1 MEITDLLQEAD
12 RLHGQGALAEAAGR
26 YRLVLESD
34 PEHPQAL
41 YRLAVIACQQGRL
54 EEGIVLVRHSLARE
68 PRQPRALNLLGMAL
82 SRLGQDE
89 AALASYDRAL
99 ALQPDLADV
108 HGNRAG
114 LLLDRGRAE
123 EAVAGF
129 ECAVALDPAAAGDWL
144 NLATAHHRLGRNEEA
159 LASCDRA
166 LALDAGFS
174 PAHCN
179 RANVLASLGRCE
191 EALASYDRALSGSR
205 RYADALAGRA
215 QVLLRL
221 DRVGDAIASLE
232 ELLAV
237 APQREDALTRLVET
251 LIACGDHARA
261 LRVVVRALEAKA
273 SDTAKSLFVQCVVNR
288 RFRADPGGVQG
299 IMVRALVEPWER
311 PADLAVP
318 ATSLVKL
325 NPAVAAMCARA
336 VKAWPRRLTVD
347 DLAGR
352 LTAMADDALLRA
364 VLETV
369 PVCDAE
375 LERALTGLRAIFL
388 AAAADGPVT
397 PTEDGLLRFFCAL
410 ARQCF
415 INEYV
420 FAVDADERAN
430 VERLRERLVRS
441 IAAGGPVPVLWLIA
455 TAMFLPLGS
464 LSGAERLVAMSW
476 SPSLG
481 TLIQQQVREPLQE
494 GELQASIAELTPV
507 VDGVSLKVK
516 QQYEENPYPR
526 WVKAAPVPE
535 PRSLAEYFGAWI
547 PALRGAG
554 DDGLD
559 MLVAGCGSGQS
570 LVETARQLEGA
581 RVLAIDL
588 SRASLGFAK
597 RQALTLGLSNI
608 TFAVADILRLAD
620 LGRTFDVVEA
630 CGVLHH
636 MADPWSGWRTLI
648 GLLRPG
654 GFMRVALYSRLGR
667 ADVNAARAFAAE
679 RKYRSTPDDIRRCR
693 QELLALPADAAARRI
708 CRQPEFFTASECRD
722 LLMHVEEHQMT
733 LPEIAGFIG
742 DAGVDF
748 MGFLLD
754 PGMLARFQARFPE
767 KSAATDLARW
777 HQFELEHPE
786 TFAGM
791 YQFWLRK
798 SSS

>member
-1 MEITDLLQEAD
+1 MEITDLLREAE
-12 RLHGQGALAEAAGR
+12 RLHGQEALAEAASH
-26 YRLVLESD
+26 YRRVLESD
-34 PEHPQAL
+34 PQHPQAL

-54 EEGIVLVRHSLARE
+54 DEGVTLARRSLARE
-68 PRQPRALNLLGMAL
+68 PWQPRALNLLGMAL
-82 SRLGQDE
+82 SRLGQDD

-99 ALQPDLADV
+99 ALQPGLADV

-123 EAVAGF
+123 EALAGF
-129 ECAVALDPAAAGDWL
+129 ERAVALDPAAAGDWL
-144 NLATAHHRLGRNEEA
+144 NLATALHRLGRNEEA
-159 LASCDRA
+159 LAASDRA
-166 LALDAGFS
+166 IALDARFP

-179 RANVLASLGRCE
+179 RANVLARLGRCE
-191 EALASYDRALSGSR
+191 EALASYDRALSGNR

-221 DRVGDAIASLE
+221 DRVGDAIANLE

-237 APQREDALTRLVET
+237 APERDDVVLRLAEL
-251 LIACGDHARA
+251 LIGRGEHARA
-261 LRVVVRALEAKA
+261 LPLLVRAFGSGESEA
-273 SDTAKSLFVQCVVNR
+273 AKNLFVQCVVNR
-288 RFRADPGGVQG
+288 RFCADPGGVQG

-318 ATSLVKL
+318 AASLVKL
-325 NPAVAAMCARA
+325 NPAVAAMCSRA

-347 DLAGR
+347 DVSGR
-352 LTAMADDALLRA
+352 LTAMADDPLLQA

-388 AAAADGPVT
+388 SAATDGPVT

-420 FAVDADERAN
+420 FAVDADERAK
-430 VERLRERLVRS
+430 VERLRERLLRS
-441 IAAGGPVPVLWLIA
+441 MAAGGPVPLLWLIA

-464 LSGAERLVAMSW
+464 LSGAELLLAMPW
-476 SPSLG
+476 PPAIG
-481 TLIQQQVREPLQE
+481 ALIQQQVREPLQE
-494 GELQASIAELTPV
+494 RELQASIPELTPV
-507 VDGVSLKVK
+507 VDSVSLRVK

-535 PRSLAEYFGAWI
+535 PRSRAEGFGTWMVA
-547 PALRGAG
+547 PGTEADEGF
-554 DDGLD
+554 D

-570 LVETARQLEGA
+570 LVETARLLKGA

-588 SRASLGFAK
+588 SRASLGYAK
-597 RQALTLGLSNI
+597 RQVLALGLSNI
-608 TFAVADILRLAD
+608 TFAVADILRIAD

-630 CGVLHH
+630 SGVLHH

-648 GLLRPG
+648 ALLRPG
-654 GFMRVALYSRLGR
+654 GIMRVALYSRLGR
-667 ADVNAARAFAAE
+667 ADVNAARAFIVE
-679 RKYRSTPDDIRRCR
+679 RGYRSTPDDIRRCR
-693 QELLALPADAAARRI
+693 EELLALPAGAAARRI
-708 CRQPEFFTASECRD
+708 CQQPEFFAASECRD

-733 LPEIAGFIG
+733 LPEIAGFLG
-742 DAGVDF
+742 EAGVDF

-754 PGMLARFQARFPE
+754 PSTLARFQARFPE
-767 KSAATDLARW
+767 ASAATDLALW
-777 HQFELEHPE
+777 HQFELEHPA

-798 SSS
+798 RL